1 MAYSQSRLHNPLL
14 RLPVGPRTPEHIPI
28 SLLPLTS
35 TRAAHITRL
44 YNLLLHLLSLPPS
57 PRTTTQTVRAWRALA
72 GCREV
77 HLATLWR
84 VGAAVIERSREGGA
98 FDDEDDEEE
107 ERRERAAR
115 RAEWL
120 KFCQEGREEKVDKFH
135 EYVLALVA
143 SGRVEF
149 ALDELD
155 AYLDNQPYHDSIALN
170 TLYGLLALLTA
181 QPSVTAAPPPPASSS
196 SSSSDSD
203 DERPS
208 RRKASNGRSAK
219 RAKTDADAASADE
232 DYAVLLRSVALNSPQ
247 LLNKATER
255 FKRAAQLDE
264 RQMREDERTASVP
277 GEAARWLFMIRR
289 FLDKSSSRETS
300 PA

>member
-1 MAYSQSRLHNPLL
+1 MAYSGGLHAPVL
-14 RLPVGPRTPEHIPI
+14 RLPVGPRTPEHIPV

-44 YNLLLHLLSLPPS
+44 YNLLIHLLSLPPT
-57 PRTTTQTVRAWRALA
+57 PRTTTQTIRAWRALA

-84 VGAAVIERSREGGA
+84 VGAAVIEQSRAGGA
-98 FDDEDDEEE
+98 FDEEDEEE

-115 RAEWL
+115 KAEWL
-120 KFCQEGREEKVDKFH
+120 KFCQEGREDKVDKFH

-143 SGRVEF
+143 AGRAES

-170 TLYGLLALLTA
+170 TLYGQLALLVA
-181 QPSVTAAPPPPASSS
+181 QPAASAPPAPSSS

-203 DERPS
+203 EELSTQRRLKRKERSP
-208 RRKASNGRSAK
+208 K
-219 RAKTDADAASADE
+219 RAKTDADAASADPE
-232 DYAVLLRSVALNSPQ
+232 YAALLRSVAPNSPAV
-247 LLNKATER
+247 LHRATER
-255 FKRAAQLDE
+255 FKRAAQLEE
-264 RQMREDERTASVP
+264 RRMREEGQTAAVK
-277 GEAARWLFMIRR
+277 GEAARWLSMIRR
-289 FLDKSSSRETS
+289 FVDKSSSREVS